1 MSQSGVCVRRPISP
15 NGWVALAVAGLAL
28 PAARPALAQDYLLR
42 LDARAQTVSYRGVRL
57 DSIPIGQAVPAASGG
72 LESPDGFAVSCAAG
86 ASYCQFYRPG
96 PEQNGGPLVTTAD
109 LTAWGF
115 GVPGLSLHAN
125 ARLGLDLGDSDVW
138 PGTNPATQLHEAYAE
153 YATDRF
159 TGRLGRQTERGR
171 LGYTGF
177 DGGRATWRLP
187 AAGLSASAYGGLGL
201 SRGSALPVTS
211 AALNPLD
218 DFQPRER
225 QLVVGAGVEW
235 QADLVEARA
244 EYQREVD
251 RDTRNF
257 VSERAA
263 LSATFRPLL
272 GWSLTGGAEY
282 DFSREWFGTADLSL
296 RHTRERVGGAVGI
309 RRYRPY
315 FDLWT
320 LWGVFSPVPY
330 SAYNGSLWVTPVR
343 GLELRAG
350 GERYRYDES
359 GALTPLVSE
368 EREGWRWN
376 AGAGYAAGS
385 RWSADLGYHAEFGP
399 GAASRGWEA
408 SVSWRA
414 TVALTLTAEAGHLA
428 RPLEFRYSDASL
440 DWGGLSAELRPS
452 DRLRLTAGLVRYQ
465 EDRRRPD
472 AAEFDWSQTRLRA
485 GLSWLLGSSADRMPL
500 PPARRREG
508 R

>member
-1 MSQSGVCVRRPISP
+1 MTGPRVRCGGIARRA
-15 NGWVALAVAGLAL
+15 GWWACGLAL
-28 PAARPALAQDYLLR
+28 AAARPAAAQEYLLR
-42 LDARAQTVSYRGVRL
+42 LDARAQSVSYRGLRL
-57 DSIPIGQAVPAASGG
+57 DSIAAGQAVPAASGG
-72 LESPDGFAVSCAAG
+72 LETPDGFAVSCAPG
-86 ASYCQFYRPG
+86 AAYCQYYRPG
-96 PEQNGGPLVTTAD
+96 SERNGGPFVTTAD

-115 GVPGLSLHAN
+115 GVRGLSLHAN

-153 YATDRF
+153 YATERF

-177 DGGRATWRLP
+177 DGGRATWRFLS
-187 AAGLSASAYGGLGL
+187 AGLSASAYGGLGL
-201 SRGSALPVTS
+201 ARGTALPVTS
-211 AALNPLD
+211 SALNPLD
-218 DFQPRER
+218 EFQPRKR
-225 QLVVGAGVEW
+225 QLVVGTGVEW
-235 QADLVEARA
+235 QASLLEARA

-263 LSATFRPLL
+263 LSATFRPVP
-272 GWSLTGGAEY
+272 GWSLTGGTEY
-282 DFSREWFGTADLSL
+282 DFSREWFGSSDLTL
-296 RHTRERVGGAVGI
+296 RHSRQGVGGSVGV

-330 SAYNGSLWVTPVR
+330 SAYNGSLWVTPIR
-343 GLELRAG
+343 GLDLRVG
-350 GERYRYDES
+350 GERYRYDDA
-359 GALTPLVSE
+359 GALTPLVDE

-376 AGAGYAAGS
+376 AGGSYAPGA
-385 RWSADLGYHAEFGP
+385 RWSASLGYQAEFGP
-399 GAASRGWEA
+399 GAASRGWDA
-408 SVSWRA
+408 GLGWQATDALSLSV
-414 TVALTLTAEAGHLA
+414 EAGHLA
-428 RPLEFRYSDASL
+428 RPLEFRFSDASL
-440 DWGGLSAELRPS
+440 TWGGLSAEFRPT
-452 DRLRLTAGLVRYQ
+452 DRLRLSAGVVRYE

-472 AAEFDWSQTRLRA
+472 AAEFDWSQTRVRA
-485 GLSWLLGSSADRMPL
+485 GISWLLGSGADRMPL

>member
-1 MSQSGVCVRRPISP
+1 MRRAGIRDRSP
-15 NGWVALAVAGLAL
+15 APWARCATVAALGLAL
-28 PAARPALAQDYLLR
+28 AWARPAAAQDYLLR

-57 DSIPIGQAVPAASGG
+57 DSIPVGQAVPSPSGG
-72 LESPDGFAVSCAAG
+72 LESPDGFAVSCGTG
-86 ASYCQFYRPG
+86 ATFCHFYRPG
-96 PEQNGGPLVTTAD
+96 PQQNGGPLVTNAD

-115 GVPGLSLHAN
+115 GIRGLSLHAN

-138 PGTNPATQLHEAYAE
+138 PGTNPATQLNEAYAE
-153 YATDRF
+153 YATERF
-159 TGRLGRQTERGR
+159 TGRLGRQLERGR
-171 LGYTGF
+171 LGYSGF
-177 DGGRATWRLP
+177 DGGRATWRFLG
-187 AAGLSASAYGGLGL
+187 AGLSASAYGGLGL

-218 DFQPRER
+218 DFQPRQR

-235 QADLVEARA
+235 QADILEAHA

-263 LSATFRPLL
+263 LSATFRPFV
-272 GWSLTGGAEY
+272 GWSLTGGTEY
-282 DFSREWFGTADLSL
+282 DFARGWFGTSDLAL
-296 RHTRERVGGAVGI
+296 RHGRDGIGGAVGV

-330 SAYNGSLWVTPVR
+330 TAYNGSLWVRPLR

-350 GERYRYDES
+350 GERYRYDDS
-359 GALTPLVSE
+359 GALTPLVDE
-368 EREGWRWN
+368 ERKGWRWN
-376 AGAGYAAGS
+376 ASGGYALGTH
-385 RWSADLGYHAEFGP
+385 WNADLGYHAEFGP
-399 GAASRGWEA
+399 GAASKGWDA
-408 SVSWRA
+408 SLSWRA
-414 TVALTLTAEAGHLA
+414 SQALSLTAEAGHLA
-428 RPLEFRYSDASL
+428 RPLEFRFSDAALS
-440 DWGGLSAELRPS
+440 WGGLSAEVRPT

-472 AAEFDWSQTRLRA
+472 AAQFDWSQTRLRA

-500 PPARRREG
+500 PPARRRES